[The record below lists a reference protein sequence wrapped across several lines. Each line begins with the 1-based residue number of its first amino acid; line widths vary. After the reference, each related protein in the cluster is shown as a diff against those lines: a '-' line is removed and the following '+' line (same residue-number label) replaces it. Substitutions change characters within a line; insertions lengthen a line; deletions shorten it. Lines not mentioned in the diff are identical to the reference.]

1 MQEFYKKPNFYFILI
16 PAIATLWAVLTWAV
30 SAPTAAKEWT
40 RAQEDYKQAQAIT
53 AKIMALDPERLDY
66 EKQKGKS
73 AQFDYGITVEK
84 YARQWKIPT
93 SDYSLTSGREMKR
106 GGQRTK
112 GASLQIKPIDVATF
126 TQFLS
131 SMMYRWP
138 DLQVDQLKLTKQK
151 DGKDSWKVDI
161 KLTYYY

>member
-16 PAIATLWAVLTWAV
+16 PAIATLWAVLAWTV
-30 SAPTAAKEWT
+30 STPASEKKWT
-40 RAQEDYKQAQAIT
+40 RAKEDYKQAREIT
-53 AKIMALDPERLDY
+53 EKIMALDPERLDF

-73 AQFDYGITVEK
+73 AQFDYATTVEQ
-84 YARQWKIPT
+84 YARQWKIPP

-106 GGQRTK
+106 GGQKTK
-112 GASLQIKPIDVATF
+112 GASLQINPTDVATF

-151 DGKDSWKVDI
+151 SGLDSWKVDI